1 MTLWPPVTNVNFNVT
16 VGTIVPRGS
25 VEIVT
30 VPEALVEI
38 EPEWRGFLCF
48 VYLEEI
54 VLIDPGDMTIVAV
67 VA

>member
-1 MTLWPPVTNVNFNVT
+1 
-16 VGTIVPRGS
+16 VPRGS

-38 EPEWRGFLCF
+38 EPEWRGFLSF

-54 VLIDPGDMTIVAV
+54 VLIDPSDMTIVAV
-67 VA
+67 VAVF

>member
-1 MTLWPPVTNVNFNVT
+1 VTA
-16 VGTIVPRGS
+16 GTIVPRGS

-67 VA
+67 VAVF